1 MILPKGTVEFH
12 RTGGE
17 DAINDVIGRIKTG
30 NLTGYVLVLGLVENA
45 EGHEEDITGQL
56 VFREGGPV
64 LCESVVTNKSHKGT
78 SGIYHILRAMRSRE
92 ANIEFKSKIDVEP
105 PIAFFKE
112 CKVDDD
118 ALNIDDFIERM
129 RKEEED
135 RQRMEEEL
143 KKREEKK
150 GEIQE
155 QVEEWIASGFM
166 IPSFP
171 EIMDNEFDD
180 IEDWFGNISQ
190 KIQRI
195 NDDIRWLSGID
206 EIMVEELKAELLELM
221 KKPEDI
227 MAIDSAKAKFQESL
241 ESIREKR
248 EEIMK
253 WVNLWKDE
261 GYQTLNIEE
270 KMKDDLDTAWNAM
283 TEFMDQI
290 QNLKDARDEL
300 ENIKNDG
307 YGESYGAEIREI
319 DFLLNDPD
327 EIDNI
332 HRMLEDLR
340 ILIEEENKGKENIMN
355 MVSEIA
361 DKGFD
366 IGFMKEAL
374 NERLNSVKEKFNLL
388 MNNTMRITEIRD
400 ELKEMDRRD
409 IPGEIDGFAE
419 NTNEPMKLDQYEEK
433 LIELKDKI
441 GGFQEIRAEIS
452 SEMMKLENEGIII
465 KELEDKMEHP
475 IDELKKHKEEFMLKV
490 AELKK
495 LKAKLDQMDNR
506 WLENEFSKVEK
517 ALNDPSRLEWIDDK
531 IGRIQEQIDIRE
543 NRREK
548 IKKEMSEW
556 ETEGFILSK
565 LNDVIEGDLEEFTK
579 VHNEIFGLISGA
591 REILSELEKLDMKYF
606 MDSANTLKA
615 RLMDPFELEA
625 SKDEFKELEKNIK
638 KDFERRKT
646 LRDRVIELKNEG
658 WSFENIEDIVEEAP
672 ELLQDRMEDLE
683 TRINKLTDAMKEID
697 TWDQM
702 ESKWLSKG
710 IEELKGHLR
719 KIGEMT
725 SSLDHFNDLKDKVI
739 SNKNKREEIK
749 NTLMEWKDV
758 GYIIKDT
765 MDLQD
770 DDIEK
775 LSTSFDDLNQKIG
788 ELENIQE
795 EFDSLDTKHFP
806 KEAEDIEFK
815 LNDPALLEDI
825 KAIMKDL
832 KEKIMVDVEK
842 REGFRRK
849 IEDYTDQGFMGAEK
863 LMDFLDEDIS
873 IVDLEFKNFAK
884 EVDLFRKYM
893 EKVGF
898 VFKIKPD
905 QKEEGEEQ

>member
-1 MILPKGTVEFH
+1 
-12 RTGGE
+12 
-17 DAINDVIGRIKTG
+17 
-30 NLTGYVLVLGLVENA
+30 
-45 EGHEEDITGQL
+45 
-56 VFREGGPV
+56 
-64 LCESVVTNKSHKGT
+64 
-78 SGIYHILRAMRSRE
+78 
-92 ANIEFKSKIDVEP
+92 
-105 PIAFFKE
+105 
-112 CKVDDD
+112 
-118 ALNIDDFIERM
+118 
-129 RKEEED
+129 
-135 RQRMEEEL
+135 
-143 KKREEKK
+143 
-150 GEIQE
+150 
-155 QVEEWIASGFM
+155 
-166 IPSFP
+166 
-171 EIMDNEFDD
+171 
-180 IEDWFGNISQ
+180 
-190 KIQRI
+190 
-195 NDDIRWLSGID
+195 
-206 EIMVEELKAELLELM
+206 
-221 KKPEDI
+221 
-227 MAIDSAKAKFQESL
+227 
-241 ESIREKR
+241 
-248 EEIMK
+248 
-253 WVNLWKDE
+253 
-261 GYQTLNIEE
+261 
-270 KMKDDLDTAWNAM
+270 
-283 TEFMDQI
+283 
-290 QNLKDARDEL
+290 
-300 ENIKNDG
+300 
-307 YGESYGAEIREI
+307 
-319 DFLLNDPD
+319 
-327 EIDNI
+327 
-332 HRMLEDLR
+332 
-340 ILIEEENKGKENIMN
+340 
-355 MVSEIA
+355 
-361 DKGFD
+361 
-366 IGFMKEAL
+366 
-374 NERLNSVKEKFNLL
+374 
-388 MNNTMRITEIRD
+388 
-400 ELKEMDRRD
+400 
-409 IPGEIDGFAE
+409 
-419 NTNEPMKLDQYEEK
+419 MKLDQYEEK

-638 KDFERRKT
+638 KDFERRRT